1 MKKIIFVIESM
12 NVGGTEKALL
22 SMISEIPKDKF
33 DITIFI
39 LERRGGFLKSIPNY
53 INIKFYDEYE
63 NIKNNIIK
71 NPRDLLK
78 NEIKE
83 KKYIEALKTIFYQG
97 LSRITKNYNIYFNNK
112 IVKKIKDIPGEYD
125 LAVSYQGPP
134 SNFSA
139 YLVLNKIKANNKVQW
154 IHSDVSKLNLD
165 IKTIRCLYKYF
176 DKIFVSDKIGFE
188 KPDKKFFQKIMDLT
202 KFSNDDLIMI
212 GDSIK
217 SDIIGAKNS
226 KIKSIYLNKEDK
238 KISDKNFTYQVKNLS
253 EIKKI
258 L

>member
-112 IVKKIKDIPGEYD
+112 IVKKIKDIPGKYD

-176 DKIFVSDKIGFE
+176 DKIFVVSNEAKNNFIKIFPTFKNKTNVIFNIINKELILEESTKKIGFKDKFDGFRILTVGRLSGE
-188 KPDKKFFQKIMDLT
+188 KRT
-202 KFSNDDLIMI
+202 
-212 GDSIK
+212 SI
-217 SDIIGAKNS
+217 N
-226 KIKSIYLNKEDK
+226 YT
-238 KISDKNFTYQVKNLS
+238 NFG
-253 EIKKI
+253 
-258 L
+258 